1 MPRGGGQSGQATI
14 EWAGLMLCVALIF
27 GALLAGGREAA
38 KGEAGRGLGE
48 AVAKRITCAVRGKC
62 AARGEGAGGA
72 LGGERGGRA
81 GERGTRGAGEGGG
94 RLARGVALGAP
105 LGNPPGGR
113 LSLVSPSPGGRSGLR
128 RAVRVLSGAK
138 RFLKRTWFVC
148 LAYRNW
154 QGDREHPRL
163 LGEGLPPKETADR
176 LNECVNPL
184 SFLFG

>member
-1 MPRGGGQSGQATI
+1 MPKGGGQSGQATI

-38 KGEAGRGLGE
+38 KGDAGRGLGE
-48 AVAKRITCAVRGKC
+48 AVAERITCAVRAEC
-62 AARGEGAGGA
+62 AAERGARGERHSVRE
-72 LGGERGGRA
+72 GGER
-81 GERGTRGAGEGGG
+81 
-94 RLARGVALGAP
+94 RLARAVALGAP

-113 LSLVSPSPGGRSGLR
+113 LSVVSPSRGDRSGLR

>member
-1 MPRGGGQSGQATI
+1 MPRRGGQSGQATI
-14 EWAGLMLCVALIF
+14 EWAGLMLCLALIL

-48 AVAKRITCAVRGKC
+48 AVAERITCTVRDAC
-62 AARGEGAGGA
+62 AAKRGARAEGERGEGRAERGRA
-72 LGGERGGRA
+72 KAGGERRF
-81 GERGTRGAGEGGG
+81 
-94 RLARGVALGAP
+94 ARGVALGAP

-113 LSLVSPSPGGRSGLR
+113 LSLLSPPPGGRAGLR
-128 RAVRVLSGAK
+128 RALRVLSGAK

-148 LAYRNW
+148 LAYRSW

-184 SFLFG
+184 SFVFG